1 LFVLGKPKWKSR
13 FMQFPRSKPLP
24 FPDLPPASDQERTP
38 YARPQP
44 VARRRASYNSLGS
57 ACDGNI
63 YYVLGSAARGRRA
76 DVLELTQQL
85 LVFGRKQVGRP
96 RPLELA
102 RGSGGDA
109 HDASLGV
116 PEALRVS
123 LRTTNVLESIMAQ
136 VEHRTAKVDHWR
148 TADQKQR
155 WCAAAPLQP
164 RLWKVKGYR
173 YLKQL
178 QLALRANRTTTR
190 DTAWASLTGEPS
202 DYQLRT
208 GLTHGD

>member
-1 LFVLGKPKWKSR
+1 MEIPVHAVVPALEAASFSRLATCFGSRTNVLSYLPERAKVEWRRKLQRAYAQPTYEAAKSALQR
-13 FMQFPRSKPLP
+13 GHRELR
-24 FPDLPPASDQERTP
+24 LL
-38 YARPQP
+38 YA
-44 VARRRASYNSLGS
+44 
-57 ACDGNI
+57 
-63 YYVLGSAARGRRA
+63 SAAA
-76 DVLELTQQL
+76 SLLEGLEETLT
-85 LVFGRKQVGRP
+85 VHR
-96 RPLELA
+96 
-102 RGSGGDA
+102 
-109 HDASLGV
+109 LGV
-116 PEALRVS
+116 PDALRVS

-148 TADQKQR
+148 TTDQKQR
-155 WCAAAPLQP
+155 WCAAAPLQIEL

-190 DTAWASLTGEPS
+190 DAAWASLTGEPS